1 MIILV
6 TLPLL
11 QKESQVSPLK
21 QGLFMIGLCTDKK
34 IFMELKVD
42 LVSLDS
48 KLFHESLPSAHLRED
63 DTLILNIFDSQGQ
76 PGPIEITV
84 YCCEPF
90 HLMTPERGSNDS
102 FTVYYDA
109 SNEVDLSYSRK
120 SSNVLDMSQNGIN
133 ILLTLFG
140 NISVK
145 GKAVLFKNTLT
156 PWLFA
161 EVSISA
167 IPFQKGEQGKKNHHS
182 GGTTNMSPS
191 LNMMKFG
198 R

>member
-11 QKESQVSPLK
+11 QKSRKYPAK
-21 QGLFMIGLCTDKK
+21 QGLFMTGLCTDMK
-34 IFMELKVD
+34 IYMELKVD

-48 KLFHESLPSAHLRED
+48 KLFHESLPSAHLKEGD
-63 DTLILNIFDSQGQ
+63 SLILNFYDSQGR
-76 PGPIEITV
+76 PGPIEVTV

-109 SNEVDLSYSRK
+109 SNKVDLSYSRK
-120 SSNVLDMSQNGIN
+120 SSNVPDMSQNGIN

-140 NISVK
+140 NISAK
-145 GKAVLFKNTLT
+145 GKAVLFKNTSI

-161 EVSISA
+161 ELSISA
-167 IPFQKGEQGKKNHHS
+167 IPFQRREQEKKNHHL